1 MEEKSYLYFHYY
13 DNTIKDGYLFSWFY
27 KNYKESVFYVYV
39 RYDLDIKNIIPKR
52 IFDYTY
58 EVSAKEENLLL
69 NDMTLKGK
77 QGYSKLL
84 IKLGFEKGYR
94 LYKIYKTKEFINEL
108 FKTKDNGM
116 NKSIDY
122 RSYSNRDESIL
133 YIILRND
140 LGLTPSEQ
148 LVYSSQMAI
157 KMAIKMSTYIDY
169 NNFFRLFDNI
179 VILQASKKDLFED
192 NFIPTKYNNPN
203 IVFDY
208 HTNEE
213 IRVAHNNFKL
223 DESKIVALGYYGI
236 KKDMPKW
243 IKKLQLYK

>member
-84 IKLGFEKGYR
+84 IKL
-94 LYKIYKTKEFINEL
+94 
-108 FKTKDNGM
+108 
-116 NKSIDY
+116 
-122 RSYSNRDESIL
+122 
-133 YIILRND
+133 
-140 LGLTPSEQ
+140 
-148 LVYSSQMAI
+148 
-157 KMAIKMSTYIDY
+157 
-169 NNFFRLFDNI
+169 
-179 VILQASKKDLFED
+179 
-192 NFIPTKYNNPN
+192 
-203 IVFDY
+203 VF
-208 HTNEE
+208 
-213 IRVAHNNFKL
+213 
-223 DESKIVALGYYGI
+223 
-236 KKDMPKW
+236 
-243 IKKLQLYK
+243 